1 MESVSRFSLVK
12 YAVLSVEGAVW
23 RGFGWGEMLPVLA
36 VPLLAGLACI
46 VIGTRIL
53 QSRDT

>member
-1 MESVSRFSLVK
+1 MQTVSSFSLVK

-36 VPLLAGLACI
+36 IPLAAGLAGI
-46 VIGTRIL
+46 VIGTRVL